1 MMYFGES
8 RTCRF
13 RTMVRRWTPGA
24 GAQHSPPVNAR
35 GLRKAA
41 WGMTMTAVLSLLS
54 VGAPADPPPA
64 PDLSQPPVSRTEKNQ
79 LDTVTIEGTRQRKE
93 LERQVSHFVSSV
105 PVHYSYE
112 SMARWNTP
120 ICPLVA
126 GLTRDQGELVLTRIS
141 QIVTASQAPLAA
153 VHCSINFYIIISRE
167 PDTFLKEWRARD
179 PNMFSRQNG
188 GGYIKTFVESRR
200 PVRVWYN
207 SDLGSAD
214 AIPTSPADVALSP
227 QIAGPGLGGPR
238 GVRATA
244 NTVRTS
250 TRLSYGAIRNLSTVI
265 VIVDSTRT
273 EHLSLSQVADYVAMV
288 GLAEINPDADAD
300 VGTAP
305 TILRLFQ
312 NTETPPAGLS
322 TMDQAFLTSLYAT
335 NQESVWQ
342 SSAMKRDML
351 NSIAP

>member
-1 MMYFGES
+1 MMYFGKS
-8 RTCRF
+8 PACRF
-13 RTMVRRWTPGA
+13 RTMVRRWTLGA
-24 GAQHSPPVNAR
+24 SAAHSPPVNAR
-35 GLRKAA
+35 GLRTAA
-41 WGMTMTAVLSLLS
+41 WGMTMTAVVSLLS
-54 VGAPADPPPA
+54 VRAQADPPRA
-64 PDLSQPPVSRTEKNQ
+64 PDLSQPPVSTTEKNQ
-79 LDTVTIEGTRQRKE
+79 LDTVTIEASRQRKE

-153 VHCSINFYIIISRE
+153 VHCPINFYIVISRE

-273 EHLSLSQVADYVAMV
+273 EHLSLIQVADYVAMV
-288 GLAEINPDADAD
+288 GLAEINPDADVD

-312 NTETPPAGLS
+312 NTETPPVGLS

>member
-1 MMYFGES
+1 
-8 RTCRF
+8 
-13 RTMVRRWTPGA
+13 
-24 GAQHSPPVNAR
+24 
-35 GLRKAA
+35 
-41 WGMTMTAVLSLLS
+41 
-54 VGAPADPPPA
+54 
-64 PDLSQPPVSRTEKNQ
+64 
-79 LDTVTIEGTRQRKE
+79 
-93 LERQVSHFVSSV
+93 V

-126 GLTRDQGELVLTRIS
+126 GLTRDQGEVVLTRIS

-153 VHCSINFYIIISRE
+153 AHCPVNFYIVISRE
-167 PDTFLKEWRARD
+167 PDTFLKEWHARD

-188 GGYIKTFVESRR
+188 GGYIKTFLESRR
-200 PVRVWYN
+200 PVRVLYN

-250 TRLSYGAIRNLSTVI
+250 TRLNYGAIRNLSTVI

-288 GLAEINPDADAD
+288 GLAEVNPDADAD

-312 NTETPPAGLS
+312 NTETPPVGLS